1 VVPTTE
7 TETGAEEAGLLA
19 HIGRGDREALR
30 VLYGRYAGPLM
41 SLAVKMVGD
50 VSTAE
55 ELLQDAFVKIWRH
68 AANYDAR
75 KSRPFT
81 WAVTILRRTCIDH
94 LRKRRDLSDTTLRT
108 SESEV
113 PYAFPAPENV
123 RPAVQ
128 AREELQRV
136 ESALEDFPAEQR
148 AALELA
154 LYSELTHAEIAARLR
169 LPLGTIKTWV
179 RRGLMELR
187 TTLTNSP
194 L

>member
-1 VVPTTE
+1 MAS
-7 TETGAEEAGLLA
+7 AEEAGLLA

-30 VLYGRYAGPLM
+30 VLYGRYSAPLM
-41 SLAVKMVGD
+41 SLAVRMVGD
-50 VSTAE
+50 VGTAE
-55 ELLQDAFVKIWRH
+55 ELLQDVFVKVWRH
-68 AANYDAR
+68 AASYDSK

-81 WAVTILRRTCIDH
+81 WAVTIMRRTCIDH
-94 LRKRRDLSDTTLRT
+94 LRKRKDIADTSAPRV
-108 SESEV
+108 ESEV
-113 PYAFPAPENV
+113 PNAYPTPENV

-136 ESALEDFPAEQR
+136 DHALEDFPAEQR

-179 RRGLMELR
+179 RRGLQDLR
-187 TTLTNSP
+187 TTLTDSP